1 MYLFGTPMSSDKP
14 AISILH
20 FSTGKYLRGG
30 ERQVAWLHGGLSKRG
45 CKSMLACIKG
55 GELAAQGLQNTISV
69 PWLGEWDIG
78 GLVRFT
84 GICKKHRPS
93 VIHCHDA
100 HALAHGVLAGRRLGI
115 PVVYTRR
122 VVFPINAS
130 YFSHK
135 KYRACA
141 AIIAISNAV
150 AAQCKEV
157 VSPDRVHI
165 VGDGA
170 DWSAPLLARPEARK
184 RLGIPG
190 DTFIFGTV
198 AHFTAEKDMALL
210 FYLAN
215 SIQTQKPGARLAC
228 IGPFD
233 EKQKKRYSIPESIV
247 CAGKL
252 DNAVQYYSAFDAYVS
267 TSSAEGL
274 GSALLDAIVRD
285 IPCVAVDAGGTPDL
299 FPDGWQLAAR
309 GDHKGFT
316 AQVMRLMDDYP
327 AAQAAAK
334 RCGARARNIF
344 SVDTMVEKTM
354 SVYTTVASL

>member
-1 MYLFGTPMSSDKP
+1 VC
-14 AISILH
+14 
-20 FSTGKYLRGG
+20 R
-30 ERQVAWLHGGLSKRG
+30 
-45 CKSMLACIKG
+45 KG
-55 GELAAQGLQNTISV
+55 GELASQALENTISI

-100 HALAHGVLAGRRLGI
+100 HALAHGALAGNRLGI
-115 PVVYTRR
+115 PVIYTRR
-122 VVFPINAS
+122 VVFPINTS
-130 YFSHK
+130 FFTLK
-135 KYRACA
+135 KYHACA
-141 AIIAISNAV
+141 AIIAVSNAV

-157 VSPDRVHI
+157 ASSDRVHI

-170 DWSAPLLARPEARK
+170 DWSTPLYSRDEARK
-184 RLGIPG
+184 RLGIPENS
-190 DTFIFGTV
+190 FLVGTV
-198 AHFTAEKDMALL
+198 AHFTPEKDIALL

-215 SIQTQKPGARLAC
+215 SIQAQKPGARLVC

-233 EKQKKRYSIPESIV
+233 EKRKKRYSIPESMV

-252 DNAVQYYSAFDAYVS
+252 DSAVQYYSAFDAYVS

-285 IPCVAVDAGGTPDL
+285 IPCVAVDAGGTRDL
-299 FPDGWQLAAR
+299 FPDGWQIMKPGDYEGFIAAAT
-309 GDHKGFT
+309 G
-316 AQVMRLMDDYP
+316 LMDDYP
-327 AAQAAAK
+327 ASQAAAK

-344 SVDTMVEKTM
+344 SVDAMVEKTM
-354 SVYTTVASL
+354 AVYTTVARL

>member
-1 MYLFGTPMSSDKP
+1 MPSDNP
-14 AISILH
+14 PISVLH
-20 FSTGKYLRGG
+20 FSTGRHLRGG
-30 ERQVAWLHGGLSKRG
+30 ERQVAWLHAGLLKRG
-45 CKSMLACIKG
+45 CKSMLACRKG
-55 GELAAQGLQNTISV
+55 GELALLGLENTISV
-69 PWLGEWDIG
+69 PWLGEWDIAA
-78 GLVRFT
+78 LMRFL
-84 GICKKHRPS
+84 GICKKNRPS

-100 HALAHGVLAGRRLGI
+100 HALAHGALAGNRLSI
-115 PVVYTRR
+115 PVIYTRR
-122 VVFPINAS
+122 VMFPIHTS

-135 KYRACA
+135 KYQACA
-141 AIIAISNAV
+141 AIIAVSNAV
-150 AAQCKEV
+150 SVQCKEA

-170 DWSAPLLARPEARK
+170 DWGAPLLPRPEARK

-190 DTFIFGTV
+190 DTFVFGTV
-198 AHFTAEKDMALL
+198 AHFTAEKDIALL
-210 FYLAN
+210 FTLAN
-215 SIQTQKPGARLAC
+215 SIQAKKPGARLAC

-252 DNAVQYYSAFDAYVS
+252 DNAVQYYSSFDVYVS
-267 TSSAEGL
+267 TSSVEGL

-299 FPDGWQLAAR
+299 FPEGWQLAKR
-309 GDHKGFT
+309 GDYEGFT
-316 AQVMRLMDDYP
+316 AAVVRLMDDYS

-344 SVDTMVEKTM
+344 SVDAMVEKTM
-354 SVYTTVASL
+354 AVYTTVLHL

>member
-1 MYLFGTPMSSDKP
+1 M
-14 AISILH
+14 
-20 FSTGKYLRGG
+20 
-30 ERQVAWLHGGLSKRG
+30 
-45 CKSMLACIKG
+45 
-55 GELAAQGLQNTISV
+55 QGLENTISM

-78 GLVRFT
+78 GLMRFV

-100 HALAHGVLAGRRLGI
+100 HALAHGALAGRRLGI

-122 VVFPINAS
+122 VVFPIKAS
-130 YFSHK
+130 YFSHT

-141 AIIAISNAV
+141 AIIAVSNAV
-150 AAQCKEV
+150 AAQCKEM

-184 RLGIPG
+184 RLGIPENS
-190 DTFIFGTV
+190 FIFGTV

-210 FYLAN
+210 FYMAN
-215 SIQTQKPGARLAC
+215 SIQAQKRGARLAC

-233 EKQKKRYSIPESIV
+233 EKQKKRYSVPESMV
-247 CAGKL
+247 CAGKF

-299 FPDGWQLAAR
+299 FPDGWPLVKRGDCEGLAAAAT
-309 GDHKGFT
+309 G
-316 AQVMRLMDDYP
+316 LMDDYP

-334 RCGARARNIF
+334 RCGTRSRNIF
-344 SVDTMVEKTM
+344 SVDAMVEKTM